1 MLQYPS
7 IWKHLRFLAG
17 YEGFSFNLIARCF
30 IPAMWFLQTRYRRE
44 IDLGRRQPDARPWR
58 QPVEQ
63 KGVAR
68 EVYVY
73 PVLTMADV
81 KMEGVFVSEVNKPV
95 YKKLQSTSSG
105 KFIINLPAGVY
116 SILIKEDAG
125 LFVNSFDVKQQLNP
139 ITVNSGQVTRVEI
152 IINYNAAY

>member
-1 MLQYPS
+1 MLWLVVLFHQCGS
-7 IWKHLRFLAG
+7 FKQGIEGKLIWV
-17 YEGFSFNLIARCF
+17 EGNQM
-30 IPAMWFLQTRYRRE
+30 P
-44 IDLGRRQPDARPWR
+44 GPKR

-63 KGVAR
+63 KGVSR

-95 YKKLQSTSSG
+95 YKKLQSDSSG
-105 KFIINLPAGVY
+105 KFIINLPPGVY